1 MIRDEIT
8 KKILKQFLWPPNVKK
23 FYAPISLLLTVILA
37 IADLS
42 TWLNNQ
48 MKHYALIAYLIVTVV
63 SYILSV
69 LIHAFQEIKKLTA
82 NNIGLTSQYKKD
94 QKEIKQLK
102 IYSNGNQQTI
112 DLIFTLL
119 GQIKQKIEDLKD

>member
-1 MIRDEIT
+1 
-8 KKILKQFLWPPNVKK
+8 
-23 FYAPISLLLTVILA
+23 
-37 IADLS
+37 
-42 TWLNNQ
+42 